1 MAALPQSDLMTLEEY
16 LHTAYSP
23 DCEFVDGR
31 IEERNLG
38 ELSHSLL
45 QTELAFWFRS
55 HRDDWNI
62 RTMAELRTRVS
73 ERRVRIPDVMV
84 THNDGAK
91 DPVRQL
97 PPLIAI
103 EVLAPDGRLPR
114 LLIRLADFLKLGT
127 ENIWVFDPE
136 ERTAMVYTETVL
148 RLVEESRLTVAN
160 TSIYIDLPE
169 LFACLD

>member
-38 ELSHSLL
+38 EFSHSLL
-45 QTELAFWFRS
+45 QGELVFWFRS
-55 HRDDWNI
+55 RRDEWNI
-62 RTMAELRTRVS
+62 RVMPEFRTRVG

-84 THNDGAK
+84 THNDGIK
-91 DPVRQL
+91 DPVRQQ

-103 EVLAPDGRLPR
+103 EVLSPEDRLPR
-114 LLIRLADFLKLGT
+114 LLIRLADFLKMGT
-127 ENIWVFDPE
+127 EHIWVFDPE
-136 ERTAMVYTETVL
+136 ERTAMVYTETGL
-148 RLVEESRLTVAN
+148 RLVEEPRLTVPG
-160 TSIYIDLPE
+160 TPIYVELAE

>member
-23 DCEFVDGR
+23 DREFVDGR
-31 IEERNLG
+31 VEERNLG

-84 THNDGAK
+84 THNDGAR
-91 DPVRQL
+91 DRVRAQA
-97 PPLIAI
+97 PLIAI
-103 EVLAPDGRLPR
+103 EVLSPEDRLPR
-114 LLIRLADFLKLGT
+114 LLIRLADFWKMGT
-127 ENIWVFDPE
+127 EHIWVFDPE
-136 ERTAMVYTETVL
+136 ERTAMVYTESGL
-148 RLVEESRLTVAN
+148 RLVEEPRLTVAN
-160 TSIYIDLPE
+160 TPIYVDLAE